1 MGWAD
6 RLAKSLFGSTPPAQA
21 IEAVPPFNAD
31 FVVVDVE
38 TACSRV
44 SSICQ
49 IGIVAF
55 RDGAPIIEF
64 ETLIDPRD
72 EFDDFNISIHGITDR
87 HVRGRPHFGAL
98 HSVVDGYL
106 SGRVTVAHSS
116 FDRGALSAAC
126 LKHGRSAIATRWVD
140 SVQVARRAW
149 PDLGSHKLNVLTR
162 HLGIPHTHHDAL
174 SDARAA
180 GMVVVRALE
189 ATGLSLDE
197 LAAPVARS
205 PRSSAPVARQGS
217 ADGPLRDECVVMT
230 GDFTA
235 PKAAMADLIAA
246 AGGAVTSTVSRKTTM
261 LVLGVQDPTTFA
273 GKDKSAK
280 HLKAEELAAA
290 GQPLRIVTE
299 AELRSMIG

>member
-6 RLAKSLFGSTPPAQA
+6 RLAKAVFGSIPSAAP
-21 IEAVPPFNAD
+21 IEAVAPFEAD

-55 RDGAPIIEF
+55 RHGAPTLEF

-87 HVRGRPHFGAL
+87 HVRDRPHFGAL
-98 HSVVDGYL
+98 HSVVEGYL

-116 FDRGALSAAC
+116 FDRRALSAAC
-126 LKHGRSAIATRWVD
+126 LKHGRSDISTRWVD
-140 SVQVARRAW
+140 SVQMARRAW
-149 PDLGSHKLNVLTR
+149 PDLGSHKLNLLTR

-189 ATGLSLDE
+189 VTGLSLDE
-197 LAAPVARS
+197 LAAPVARQ
-205 PRSSAPVARQGS
+205 PRSSGPVARQGG
-217 ADGPLRDECVVMT
+217 AEGPLTDQCIVMT
-230 GDFTA
+230 GDFTV
-235 PKAAMADLIAA
+235 PKSAMADLIAA

-261 LVLGVQDPTTFA
+261 LVLGVQDSTTFA

-290 GQPLRIVTE
+290 GQLLRIVTE
-299 AELRSMIG
+299 VELRTMIG